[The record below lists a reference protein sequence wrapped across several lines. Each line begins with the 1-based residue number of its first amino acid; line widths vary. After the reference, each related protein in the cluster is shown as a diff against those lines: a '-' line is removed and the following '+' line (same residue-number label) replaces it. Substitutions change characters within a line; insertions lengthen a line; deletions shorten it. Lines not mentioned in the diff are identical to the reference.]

1 MLNEIIQRVVQALA
15 ENGVSPVYSAF
26 DAVSTEKKNK
36 GIFTVVGVGAFE
48 TQSPIYSEYTV
59 FIPFKAETDIS
70 VTAPENFSMEK
81 LYTYFTENI
90 EPVITQISGLNCNM
104 KKLSFK
110 HDSNIN
116 RFVLTAKIG
125 VSGLNK
131 VERSST

>member
-1 MLNEIIQRVVQALA
+1 MLNEIIDRVSQALA

-26 DAVSTEKKNK
+26 DAVPTEKKNK
-36 GIFTVVGVGAFE
+36 GIFTTVGIGAFE
-48 TQSPIYSEYTV
+48 TQTPIYSLYTV
-59 FIPFKAETDIS
+59 FIPFKSEVDVS

-90 EPVITQISGLNCNM
+90 EPVITEISGLNCNM

-116 RFVLTAKIG
+116 RFILTAKIA
-125 VSGLNK
+125 VNGLSK
-131 VERSST
+131 IERSST